1 MISIGHM
8 AKTYGLLPSEV
19 AARATTFD
27 IMITDVY
34 TTWERNEMNK
44 ASGKP
49 ADLTQVDP
57 EELKKMLEAA
67 KNGRR
72 DKQED
77 Q

>member
-1 MISIGHM
+1 M

-19 AARATTFD
+19 ADRATTFD
-27 IMITDVY
+27 IMVTDVY
-34 TTWERNEMNK
+34 TTWERNEINK

-72 DKQED
+72 DQQED
-77 Q
+77 

>member
-19 AARATTFD
+19 AARATTYD
-27 IMITDVY
+27 IMVTDVY
-34 TTWERNEMNK
+34 TTWEQNEINK

-49 ADLTQVDP
+49 ADLTQLDP
-57 EELKKMLEAA
+57 EELKQMWEAA

-72 DKQED
+72 DQQED
-77 Q
+77 

>member
-1 MISIGHM
+1 M

-27 IMITDVY
+27 IMVTDVFM
-34 TTWERNEMNK
+34 TWERNEMNK
-44 ASGKP
+44 AAGKP

-77 Q
+77 

>member
-1 MISIGHM
+1 M

-27 IMITDVY
+27 IMITDVF

-49 ADLTQVDP
+49 TDLTQFDP
-57 EELKKMLEAA
+57 DELKQILEAA

-72 DKQED
+72 D
-77 Q
+77 